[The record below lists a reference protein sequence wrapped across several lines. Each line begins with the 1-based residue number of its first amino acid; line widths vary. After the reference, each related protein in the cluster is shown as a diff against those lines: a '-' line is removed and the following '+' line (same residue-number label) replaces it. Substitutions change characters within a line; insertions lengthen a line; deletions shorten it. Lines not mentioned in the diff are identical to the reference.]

1 MLDLTS
7 LNNALAQL
15 RDSLDRCREPAYA
28 ADPALVR
35 TIRTAAIK
43 GFEMAYELSIR
54 TLRRHLELADLVAPD
69 ALTYRDLLRLAAER
83 GLVTDPVAWFRFR
96 DMRNRSAHTYDEG
109 KAAAIAESIPEFLA
123 AAEDLRAA
131 LERINPCI

>member
-15 RDSLDRCREPAYA
+15 RDSLDRCRDPAYV
-28 ADPALVR
+28 ADPALIR

-43 GFEMAYELSIR
+43 GFEMAYELCIR
-54 TLRRHLELADLVAPD
+54 TLRRHLEQADMVAPD
-69 ALTYRDLLRLAAER
+69 TLTYRDLLRLAAER
-83 GLVTDPVAWFRFR
+83 GLVTDPVAWFRYQ
-96 DMRNRSAHTYDEG
+96 DMRNQSAHTYDEG
-109 KAAAIAESIPEFLA
+109 KAAAIAELIPEFHT
-123 AAEDLRAA
+123 AAEELQAA